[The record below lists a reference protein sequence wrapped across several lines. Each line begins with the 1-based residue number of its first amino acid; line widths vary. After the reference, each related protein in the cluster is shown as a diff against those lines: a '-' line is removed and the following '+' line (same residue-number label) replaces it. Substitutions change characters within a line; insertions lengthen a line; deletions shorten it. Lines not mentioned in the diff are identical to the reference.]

1 MSVKNILA
9 RLFKR
14 FKLKKKGV
22 GNMDEIEMHMEELKK
37 AIRRSNEYT
46 RYQILWEEISRNQ
59 ALRGRLNDF
68 RRERFLLNM
77 NSGEDVIYKM
87 ECMSR
92 DFADILEQPLVNDFL
107 AAEQKMA
114 KKVRYIENSVLEAVN
129 LNVEFMS

>member
-1 MSVKNILA
+1 
-9 RLFKR
+9 
-14 FKLKKKGV
+14 
-22 GNMDEIEMHMEELKK
+22 MDEIKMHMEELKK

-46 RYQILWEEISRNQ
+46 RYQILWEEISKNQ
-59 ALRGRLNDF
+59 ALRGRVNDF

-77 NSGEDVIYKM
+77 NSGEDVINKM
-87 ECMSR
+87 EGISR
-92 DFADILEQPLVNDFL
+92 NFADILEQPLVKDFL